1 MFYYFVNC
9 FLTKKKIYYFTEILS
24 RLFKFKVLEK
34 IYNFSEE
41 IENTEELLTFRLIIT
56 RIMKLIMKQKLKE
69 AFDLFCQNCQKLK
82 NKNKRDYN
90 VKESLIIR
98 EDTNSSQSSFKN
110 SKVNNNKMKYNPLK
124 MNSFLYESL
133 DSSNKSS
140 YTVEPNNENNDKLHQ
155 QLMYIA
161 NKEQYFEDYNRENDE
176 DDYEMNKV
184 KTSSNKSAK
193 SLQEICKMK
202 PGLNISRSLSE
213 LSKDNNLNNSI
224 KKSISNKS
232 LEKSISNKSNNQ
244 NKEKKMRIV

>member
-1 MFYYFVNC
+1 
-9 FLTKKKIYYFTEILS
+9 
-24 RLFKFKVLEK
+24 
-34 IYNFSEE
+34 
-41 IENTEELLTFRLIIT
+41 
-56 RIMKLIMKQKLKE
+56 
-69 AFDLFCQNCQKLK
+69 
-82 NKNKRDYN
+82 
-90 VKESLIIR
+90 
-98 EDTNSSQSSFKN
+98 
-110 SKVNNNKMKYNPLK
+110 
-124 MNSFLYESL
+124 
-133 DSSNKSS
+133 
-140 YTVEPNNENNDKLHQ
+140 
-155 QLMYIA
+155 MYIA

-202 PGLNISRSLSE
+202 PGLNISRNLSE